1 MVTKAWLRR
10 RPCRDNFIGRQ
21 NTDMDLRK
29 WAVCLLVA
37 EGILGLQA
45 QRQNPPAA
53 DQPTKPPARQ
63 EDQPGAQNKQNDPG
77 IPEAVREV
85 IRTAMGLG
93 APPNPEAAARG
104 QKTFVATCGFCHGTN
119 ATGGAQGPNLVRSTM
134 VLHDQGTG
142 KEIAAVIHN
151 GRPDKGMPGFA
162 SLTEDH
168 VHDIAQFLLGRTQAA
183 ANRMEYTIQN
193 IVTGDPHT
201 GEAYF
206 HAHCAGCHSA
216 AGDLAHIAN
225 KFDPVALEGRFLYP
239 NFNPFGMGPPPDPRA
254 LKHVSVTLPSGV
266 TYSGVLAHIDD
277 FSVALRDDSN
287 VYRSWVYDDV
297 QGIRVEVH
305 DPLEQHL
312 KLLRQYSDADMHNIL
327 AYLETL
333 K

>member
-1 MVTKAWLRR
+1 
-10 RPCRDNFIGRQ
+10 
-21 NTDMDLRK
+21 MDLRK

-37 EGILGLQA
+37 EGILGLRA
-45 QRQNPPAA
+45 QQQNPPAA
-53 DQPTKPPARQ
+53 DQPTRPPARQ
-63 EDQPGAQNKQNDPG
+63 EDQRGTAPNGPPANQQPGAQSKPNNPE

-85 IRTAMGLG
+85 LRTAMGIG

-162 SLTEDH
+162 SLTENQ

-193 IVTGDPHT
+193 IVTGDPHA

-206 HAHCAGCHSA
+206 QAHCGGCHSPG
-216 AGDLAHIAN
+216 GDLAHVAN
-225 KFDPVALEGRFLYP
+225 KFDPEALEGRFLYP
-239 NFNPFGMGPPPDPRA
+239 NFNPF
-254 LKHVSVTLPSGV
+254 
-266 TYSGVLAHIDD
+266 
-277 FSVALRDDSN
+277 RDGS
-287 VYRSWVYDDV
+287 
-297 QGIRVEVH
+297 
-305 DPLEQHL
+305 
-312 KLLRQYSDADMHNIL
+312 A
-327 AYLETL
+327 A
-333 K
+333 

>member
-1 MVTKAWLRR
+1 M
-10 RPCRDNFIGRQ
+10 F
-21 NTDMDLRK
+21 
-29 WAVCLLVA
+29 
-37 EGILGLQA
+37 GLHA
-45 QRQNPPAA
+45 QQQNPPPA
-53 DQPTKPPARQ
+53 DQPTKPQA
-63 EDQPGAQNKQNDPG
+63 DQPGAQNNQNNPQ
-77 IPEAVREV
+77 IPDNVREI
-85 IRTAMGLG
+85 IRTAMGIG
-93 APPNPEAAARG
+93 APPNAEAAARG

-142 KEIAAVIHN
+142 KEIGPVIHN
-151 GRPDKGMPGFA
+151 GRPEKGMPGFA
-162 SLTEDH
+162 TLTEDQ

-193 IVTGDPHT
+193 IVTGDPHA

-206 HAHCAGCHSA
+206 QAHCSECHSA
-216 AGDLAHIAN
+216 AGDLAHIAK

-239 NFNPFGMGPPPDPRA
+239 ANNPYGMGPPPDPRA
-254 LKHVSVTLPSGV
+254 VKQVTVTLPSGAK
-266 TYSGVLAHIDD
+266 YSGVLAHIDD
-277 FSVALRDDSN
+277 FSVALKDDAGA
-287 VYRSWVYDDV
+287 YRSWVYDDV